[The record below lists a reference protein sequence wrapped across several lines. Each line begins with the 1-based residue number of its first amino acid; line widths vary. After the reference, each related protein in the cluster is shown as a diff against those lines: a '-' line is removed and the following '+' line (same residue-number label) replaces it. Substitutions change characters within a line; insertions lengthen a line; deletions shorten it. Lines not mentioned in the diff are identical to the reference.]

1 MNPDKTQTLLL
12 VDDTAS
18 NIDILVD
25 LLSDSYDL
33 LVALDGP
40 SCLEILQHEA
50 VDLVLLDIMMPVMD
64 GYTVCREIQNKP
76 DLCDIPVIFL
86 TAKSDEVSIEQAY
99 ASGGIDYVTKPFKRM
114 ELLARIKT
122 HLRLRSLMREMEYL
136 AQHDSLTGLFN
147 RRHFFQ
153 LASTLFD
160 SNPQVLAAMIDIDD
174 FKQINDAHGHAVG
187 DTVIRRIATILERNL
202 DPGQVAGRIG
212 GEEFAVVA
220 THTNRDRFWEMIERI
235 RNEVSTHALSETNNT
250 LTFRISCGV
259 AEKTPDMSSID
270 ALLVNADMAL
280 YQAKFAGKNRS
291 VRARARD
298 IPQPGPR

>member
-1 MNPDKTQTLLL
+1 MTQDNTHTLLI

-25 LLSDSYDL
+25 LLSGTYDL

-40 SCLEILQHEA
+40 SALEIMQQES

-64 GYTVCREIQNKP
+64 GYTVCREIQNNP
-76 DLCDIPVIFL
+76 ELSDIPVIFL

-99 ASGGIDYVTKPFKRM
+99 ASGGIDYVSKPFKRM

-122 HLRLRSLMREMEYL
+122 HLRLRTLMHEMEYL

-160 SNPQVLAAMIDIDD
+160 TNPTVLAAMIDIDD
-174 FKQINDAHGHAVG
+174 FKRINDVYGHAVG
-187 DTVIRRIATILERNL
+187 DTVIKQIASILERNL
-202 DPGQVAGRIG
+202 EPGQVAGRIG
-212 GEEFAVVA
+212 GEEFAIVA
-220 THTNRDRFWEMIERI
+220 ADTNREIFWNMIECI
-235 RNEVSTHALSETNNT
+235 RNEVASQALPQTGNT
-250 LTFRISCGV
+250 LSFRISCGL
-259 AEKTPDMSSID
+259 AEKTADMPSID
-270 ALLVNADMAL
+270 SLLVSADMAL
-280 YQAKFAGKNRS
+280 YQAKFAGKNRT
-291 VRARARD
+291 VRARSRD
-298 IPQPGPR
+298 SS